1 MDSNFS
7 DFLHQIPIGFLL
19 APAIFGGLYIAV
31 MVIIFRR
38 AAARRR
44 ARALA
49 MGGSPAVQTRAP
61 NDNNKPLSFFPGL
74 SRTRPVASALHN
86 LPEPDLESLSS
97 TTSLFAAPDMSYSPV
112 NAPMPTANWLAM
124 TPSSADVATESALEP
139 INSEGKEL
147 SMEPSTLSDP
157 TGAVEVMRVWRDLS
171 DGTLI
176 IELDGR
182 RFRAPREIG
191 SAELAR
197 RFINVVRELWAM
209 VNTGMSSRAP
219 DPVATADLAPGN
231 AGAMASSRGRS
242 NLLNNPPPPLPEPDF
257 KAPGMLR
264 TLGRTVAGQPE
275 KRPAGIADAVEDY
288 LQFKLSNTPQ
298 FQQRSIHIRPA
309 FDGGVRIEVD
319 GRSYN
324 GVGDVIDPDVRDF
337 LSATLREWE
346 ARQ

>member
-1 MDSNFS
+1 MDSNLS

-19 APAIFGGLYIAV
+19 APVIFGGLYLVLMIY
-31 MVIIFRR
+31 IFRR

-44 ARALA
+44 ARAIAL
-49 MGGSPAVQTRAP
+49 GDLPAVSPELPIDR
-61 NDNNKPLSFFPGL
+61 PLSYFPN
-74 SRTRPVASALHN
+74 RTPTRPPMASPPLN

-97 TTSLFAAPDMSYSPV
+97 IMSLLPEPDLRQAATSALVPG
-112 NAPMPTANWLAM
+112 ANWLAM
-124 TPSSADVATESALEP
+124 TPASGAAESSALEVVDP
-139 INSEGKEL
+139 ESKEF
-147 SMEPSTLSDP
+147 SMGPSKPDDP

-171 DGTLI
+171 DGTLL

-182 RFRAPREIG
+182 RFRSPREIG

-197 RFINVVRELWAM
+197 RFINVVRELWTM
-209 VNTGMSSRAP
+209 VNTGLPSGAS
-219 DPVATADLAPGN
+219 DPVPAANLG
-231 AGAMASSRGRS
+231 AGAVGTSRGRIGP
-242 NLLNNPPPPLPEPDF
+242 LNTPLPAPEPDL
-257 KAPGMLR
+257 KTPGMLR
-264 TLGRTVAGQPE
+264 TLGRAAAGQPAA
-275 KRPAGIADAVEDY
+275 RPAGIADAVEDY
-288 LQFKLSNTPQ
+288 LQFKLSNTAQ